1 MFHKRGV
8 VRKFDGR
15 LDSVFFKNPPSL
27 CLVWYAGH
35 LITDHFA
42 YIHHPSPNFPH
53 NEYSKVKLSDL
64 RLMWKPFQLL
74 KEILKSLE
82 KKSLE
87 SWIKLQTYWIV
98 LLFLHPLRGGIMSKN
113 TTVNTSTIYIH
124 ILRYNYNRKH
134 KKHFYFNIDMFWIC
148 HKYIRYTLHIC
159 ICLNFPQ
166 KLFLHI
172 WAL

>member
-15 LDSVFFKNPPSL
+15 LDSVFFKIPPSL

-113 TTVNTSTIYIH
+113 TTDNIYTSLHTTTIGNIRSSFTST
-124 ILRYNYNRKH
+124 L
-134 KKHFYFNIDMFWIC
+134 IC
-148 HKYIRYTLHIC
+148 FEFVTNIRYTLHIC

-166 KLFLHI
+166 KLFFHI

>member
-113 TTVNTSTIYIH
+113 TTDNISTIH
-124 ILRYNYNRKH
+124 ILTCNYN
-134 KKHFYFNIDMFWIC
+134 KKHIEALLLQYWYVLLLSQI
-148 HKYIRYTLHIC
+148 YITLYMYV
-159 ICLNFPQ
+159 FEFSQ
-166 KLFLHI
+166 KI
-172 WAL
+172 VVTYETAL